1 MSVNVFTIGRAEI
14 NNLNMNV
21 PANVTTIKNKN
32 VNWVSPLL
40 GYDDNKILYA
50 DNSHTYTVT
59 FKAINGYV
67 FKSTESYYLY
77 VYLWN
82 YREKK
87 EVLKATRQFTYVD
100 SQTITGNF
108 TFSFSDEDY
117 QAIIRYAI
125 PWPEQAQTTPKITI
139 SDTLINGISIIND
152 TSADEKLRE
161 KGLLYEPTTPGTTTT
176 KTLVIDG
183 SVNYTAEFLAYTNYT
198 FASGAKATAK
208 FYATVDTSK
217 TLLLTKE
224 IHYENSTTLKD
235 IFSITFS
242 EVANADYTIEYDVPY
257 PTPHFKTSTCDIF
270 DLTGA
275 KHFTVTPDLLNTE
288 VSIDGSVTTVLTA
301 VIESGYELL
310 TPPKIRIV
318 GDSTISIEEA
328 YFYLDNDY
336 KYRLQINYP
345 TVKKI
350 EIYITGEA
358 TIKPVIR
365 NIYPFINA
373 YVATYEQ
380 LTNLEKKRYLKISG
394 LDVESLDLS
403 KYMLYLFRLYVEV
416 GKTSVSN
423 IYLGQYDSGVQSNL
437 LADSLVTAT
446 SNEITINEQ
455 YNNILDY
462 DDTSISLYLP
472 FYGFIDLDVNVVM
485 NRKIKLE
492 YKITTVTGLAN
503 IFIYADD
510 TLINELSCDTKFVIP
525 YNQGNT
531 DNFNTT
537 QAFSENNFT
546 IDLIPKILIKRPVPI
561 YTNDSEKPDIGENYN
576 RYVINTLIGFVRGEI
591 INLLVDDYCTNIE
604 KENIINLF
612 TQGVIVS

>member
-14 NNLNMNV
+14 NKLNMNIS
-21 PANVTTIKNKN
+21 ANITTIKNNN
-32 VNWVSPLL
+32 VDWVNPLL
-40 GYDDNKILYA
+40 GYNDSKILYA

-67 FKSTESYYLY
+67 FKQTESYYLY

-82 YREKK
+82 YQESK

-108 TFSFSDEDY
+108 KFNFSDEDY

-125 PWPEQAQTTPKITI
+125 PWPEQTQTTPKVTI

-152 TSADEKLRE
+152 STANKQLLER
-161 KGLLYEPTTPGTTTT
+161 GLLYEPTTPGTTTT

-183 SVNYTAEFLAYTNYT
+183 SVNYTAEFLAHTNYT

-208 FYATVDTSK
+208 FYATVGTSK

-224 IHYENSTTLKD
+224 VHYENNTTLKD
-235 IFSITFS
+235 TFSIQFS
-242 EVANADYTIEYDVPY
+242 EVANAVYTIEYDVPY
-257 PTPHFKTSTCDIF
+257 PTPHFTTATCDIF

-275 KHFTVTPDLLNTE
+275 KHFTVTPDLLNTD

-301 VIESGYELL
+301 VIDSGYELL
-310 TPPKIRIV
+310 TPPKIRII
-318 GDSTISIEEA
+318 GDSTITIRENN
-328 YFYLDNDY
+328 FYLDDDY

-358 TIKPVIR
+358 TLKPVIR

-373 YVATYEQ
+373 YVATYDQ
-380 LTNLEKKRYLKISG
+380 LTALEKKRYLQVSG

-416 GKTSVSN
+416 DKTSISN

-437 LADSLVTAT
+437 LANSLVVAT

-455 YNNILDY
+455 YNNVLDY
-462 DDTSISLYLP
+462 DNTSISMYLP
-472 FYGFIDLDVNVVM
+472 FYGFIDLDVKAVM

-510 TLINELSCDTKFVIP
+510 ILINELSCDTKFVIP

-546 IDLIPKILIKRPVPI
+546 IDLTPKIIIKRPLPV
-561 YTNDSEKPDIGENYN
+561 YSNDNEKPATGENYN
-576 RYVINTLIGFVRGEI
+576 KYVINTLTGFIKGDI
-591 INLLVDDYCTNIE
+591 LNLLVDNYCTNIE

-612 TQGVIVS
+612 AQGVIVS